1 MVELAE
7 RQQENLAVARAA
19 WDAYG
24 AEDTDGVLAQADPEI
39 EIYMPSDLPNSGIF
53 RGHDGYLTWLGN
65 WLEAWEDFTVDV
77 QRMEPVGE
85 RHVVTSAH
93 QSGVGKGS
101 GVPVEMD
108 VAYMV
113 DIRGGKIA
121 ALHLYMTR
129 EEAID
134 VAERREREAPD

>member
-7 RQQENLAVARAA
+7 RQQESLAVARAA
-19 WDAYG
+19 GDAYG

-53 RGHDGYLTWLGN
+53 RGHDGYLTWLGD